1 MYYVQGFV
9 LGSWFMKKIL
19 GILVLGLLWCNVGV
33 AEIFKLKNCY
43 QPKYMDAFPSAQIE
57 KHEFVIDTDLKT
69 IKHTYD
75 YTDDH
80 FKMLSSTGTSG
91 LEQNSTWEFK
101 ITKSSKKVIKSSE
114 LTIYLK
120 KKKAKY
126 KGDTPIQCE

>member
-1 MYYVQGFV
+1 
-9 LGSWFMKKIL
+9 MKKLL

-33 AEIFKLKNCY
+33 AEVFKLKNCY

-80 FKMLSSTGTSG
+80 FKILSGSG
-91 LEQNSTWEFK
+91 LEQKSTYHYK
-101 ITKSSKKVIKSSE
+101 ITNNSKKVIKS
-114 LTIYLK
+114 LGLKIYLK
-120 KKKAKY
+120 KKKVIFDDDP
-126 KGDTPIQCE
+126 GGPIKCE